1 MCKTSL
7 GRTFAVL
14 LKAHYFRLPYSY
26 SKPSSFEFLSHS
38 WRMDQ
43 HKANKYGN
51 YLDLLV
57 FGKGFVTFEL
67 VIVNQIINEYLFQN
81 FELFFICF

>member
-1 MCKTSL
+1 MLIIFGCHILTVNLRVLSFSL
-7 GRTFAVL
+7 
-14 LKAHYFRLPYSY
+14 
-26 SKPSSFEFLSHS
+26 S

-57 FGKGFVTFEL
+57 FGKGFVKFEL